1 MNGAPMKPGSHPSL
15 QTLALYAGGDLP
27 GFPAFRTR
35 IHVRFCKPCQDEVT
49 RFRLAR
55 AELKRTTEQELLANC
70 EPITDWKR
78 LEREMTGNI
87 TVGLAAARC
96 IERVGRKRMR
106 LLRRAVAAVALI
118 ALFVAGWLTHIP
130 AEQNRHLLA
139 SLEQI
144 FSGKKRPG
152 FAGTVLETTPDGIA
166 VRTPSA
172 SLTILHP
179 PSATISLAGDSS
191 LAASY
196 IDEQTGEVTITNVY
210 AQ

>member
-55 AELKRTTEQELLANC
+55 AELKRATEQELLANC

-118 ALFVAGWLTHIP
+118 ALFVRMANPH
-130 AEQNRHLLA
+130 
-139 SLEQI
+139 
-144 FSGKKRPG
+144 SG
-152 FAGTVLETTPDGIA
+152 
-166 VRTPSA
+166 RTE
-172 SLTILHP
+172 P
-179 PSATISLAGDSS
+179 PSAGISRADILREEAAWIRRNGLGDDAGWYCSTHTVGKPDDPAPAFCDYFACRRFQPGRQ
-191 LAASY
+191 LHRRT
-196 IDEQTGEVTITNVY
+196 DR
-210 AQ
+210 